1 VSLAL
6 LKQEDRER
14 SGLDLKKYWS
24 GGISPG
30 DWREMVGRC
39 SKVFADYR
47 DIPLAATIQKL
58 KILSE

>member
-1 VSLAL
+1 
-6 LKQEDRER
+6 
-14 SGLDLKKYWS
+14 
-24 GGISPG
+24 
-30 DWREMVGRC
+30 MVGRC